1 MTNLYLTRHGQTEW
15 NVARRMQGQKNSPLT
30 ELGKQ
35 QAKWLSDRLNEVTID
50 IIISSSSGR
59 AVQTAEIIRGN
70 RDIAIISNDNL
81 REISLGAWEGMS
93 DAEVESSYLEEH
105 NNFWHFPHLYQ
116 PVTGGETFSQVRSRV
131 SNEVEKIISNYSG
144 KNILIV
150 THATALKTLLAYFEN
165 KELKELWSGAYMKST
180 CLNIIEIEKSGR
192 KIVMQGDISHY
203 QDKI

>member
-1 MTNLYLTRHGQTEW
+1 MTNLYITRHGQTEW
-15 NVARRMQGQKNSPLT
+15 NVERRMQGQKNSPLT

-35 QAKWLSDRLNEVTID
+35 QAKWLGNRLNEVAID

-70 RDIAIISNDNL
+70 RDIAIIPNDNL

-93 DAEVESSYLEEH
+93 DAEVESSYPEEH

-116 PVTGGETFSQVRSRV
+116 PVAGGETFFQVWSRV
-131 SNEVEKIISNYSG
+131 SNEVEKIIAYYSG

-165 KELKELWSGAYMKST
+165 KDLKDLWSGPFMKAT
-180 CLNIIEIEKSGR
+180 CLNLVEIEKSGR
-192 KIVMQGDISHY
+192 EIVFEGDISHY
-203 QDKI
+203 QNKI